1 MRLLVP
7 SFAATSTWALLSLA
21 ACSDEKPEPESPN
34 GGNTGSGGSTS
45 ALTGGDANTGGLAN
59 TGGVTPTGGAV
70 SSGGTA
76 PVTGGAGPTGGMVA
90 TTGGAISRGGS
101 VASGGTAVGGG
112 GAPSSTGGAATAT
125 GGSGGEALPPTFTIV
140 KAILA
145 SNEGMCSAAPC
156 HPSSARLNLVDN
168 AELLKRMTSFMSK
181 ACGMPFVT
189 PGDPERSAF
198 VKILRGPCGDIPQ
211 MPYQCIPGMFGTC
224 LPDEYV
230 AVIEQWIENGA
241 KDD

>member
-7 SFAATSTWALLSLA
+7 SFAAASTCAFLALV
-21 ACSDEKPEPESPN
+21 ACSEEKPEPESPN
-34 GGNTGSGGSTS
+34 GNTGGGGSAS
-45 ALTGGDANTGGLAN
+45 AVTGGSANTGGITTTA
-59 TGGVTPTGGAV
+59 GV
-70 SSGGTA
+70 SSGGAA
-76 PVTGGAGPTGGMVA
+76 PITGGAGPTGGRIT
-90 TTGGAISRGGS
+90 TTGGASSQGGS
-101 VASGGTAVGGG
+101 VASGGKAVGGG
-112 GAPSSTGGAATAT
+112 GAPSSTGGATTAT
-125 GGSGGEALPPTFTIV
+125 GGSGGEDLPPTFTIV

-145 SNEGMCSAAPC
+145 SNQGMCSAAPC

-168 AELLKRMTSFMSK
+168 AELLKRMTSFMSQ

-189 PGDPERSAF
+189 PGDPEMSAF
-198 VKILRGPCGDIPQ
+198 VKILKGPCGDIPQ

-230 AVIEQWIENGA
+230 AAIEQWIENGA